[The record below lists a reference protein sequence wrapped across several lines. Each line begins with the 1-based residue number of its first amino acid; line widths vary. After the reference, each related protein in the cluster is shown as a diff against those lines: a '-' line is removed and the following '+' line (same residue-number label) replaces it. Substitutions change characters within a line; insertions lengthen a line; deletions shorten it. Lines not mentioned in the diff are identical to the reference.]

1 MYHSKNISEIIK
13 SLSTDE
19 QIGLLEKEALKRIDK
34 HGKNII
40 PKKKRKSIFKIFLE
54 ELLSPIELILLI
66 TIVISIII
74 KENTDAIVITFI
86 VLVDLF
92 MGTYQETKALKSA
105 EALSKLLKIKC
116 KVLREGK
123 IKIIDSEEIVPGDIL
138 VLSSGDKVPADA
150 RIIECTNLQVDEST
164 LTGESIS
171 VIKNNLILKDNTLL
185 ADRTNMLYASTSIM
199 TGRVTA
205 VAVSTG
211 INTEIGKI
219 ALTVSETKDEKS
231 PLTIRIEKLSRQI
244 SIIILIISIIST
256 IALYA
261 KGYNSKTIF
270 LTVIALSISA
280 MPEGLPLALTMA
292 LSIASNRMS
301 KKNVIV
307 KKLNSVESLG
317 SCTVIATDKTGTL
330 TVNEQTAKKII
341 LKNGIEFN
349 ITGVGYNDL
358 GEITPMIKKN
368 NTPTEK
374 DYNIMNH
381 LINLCSLNNEATAK
395 TNNKSTKYYGDSID
409 IAFLVLKEKTTN
421 EEKLKLRKI
430 IPYESDKQY
439 SAAYYEKDGKLYC
452 TIKGS
457 LEKVMSFSEKS
468 KVYEHQNNSLS
479 KEGYRVIAVCDG
491 PVKSMEEKDL
501 KNLSYI
507 GLVGFID
514 PVREEVKKSILECH
528 QAGIKVIM
536 ITGDHPLTALTIA
549 KELNIASSEENLAT
563 GSSLEEASLKG
574 EKNFDNYVK
583 SKTVFSRVTPKDK
596 LNIITSLKR
605 MGEFVAV
612 TGDGVNDAPAI
623 KSANIG
629 IAMGSGT
636 DVAKEAASM
645 IVVDD
650 NFKSITEGIK
660 EGRVAYANIRKI
672 VLFLISCGLAE
683 VLFCL
688 LSIIK
693 GYDIPLLAIQLLWIN
708 IVTDGLQDMAM
719 SFEKSHKNIMKTPPR
734 PTTESIFNKEMTK
747 EVIVYGASIAL
758 IIFSTW
764 SILITKSIN
773 IVLSRSIIM
782 MLMVFIQNIHVL
794 NCRSESES
802 IFKTPLDNPLILNV
816 IMGSIILELL
826 ITEIPFLANKLSL
839 TTIPLSYIITVF
851 ILSLSILLVGEIYKL
866 IKRHTKTL

>member
-1 MYHSKNISEIIK
+1 
-13 SLSTDE
+13 
-19 QIGLLEKEALKRIDK
+19 
-34 HGKNII
+34 
-40 PKKKRKSIFKIFLE
+40 
-54 ELLSPIELILLI
+54 
-66 TIVISIII
+66 
-74 KENTDAIVITFI
+74 
-86 VLVDLF
+86 
-92 MGTYQETKALKSA
+92 
-105 EALSKLLKIKC
+105 
-116 KVLREGK
+116 
-123 IKIIDSEEIVPGDIL
+123 
-138 VLSSGDKVPADA
+138 
-150 RIIECTNLQVDEST
+150 
-164 LTGESIS
+164 
-171 VIKNNLILKDNTLL
+171 
-185 ADRTNMLYASTSIM
+185 
-199 TGRVTA
+199 
-205 VAVSTG
+205 
-211 INTEIGKI
+211 
-219 ALTVSETKDEKS
+219 
-231 PLTIRIEKLSRQI
+231 
-244 SIIILIISIIST
+244 
-256 IALYA
+256 
-261 KGYNSKTIF
+261 
-270 LTVIALSISA
+270 
-280 MPEGLPLALTMA
+280 
-292 LSIASNRMS
+292 
-301 KKNVIV
+301 
-307 KKLNSVESLG
+307 
-317 SCTVIATDKTGTL
+317 
-330 TVNEQTAKKII
+330 
-341 LKNGIEFN
+341 
-349 ITGVGYNDL
+349 
-358 GEITPMIKKN
+358 
-368 NTPTEK
+368 
-374 DYNIMNH
+374 
-381 LINLCSLNNEATAK
+381 
-395 TNNKSTKYYGDSID
+395 
-409 IAFLVLKEKTTN
+409 
-421 EEKLKLRKI
+421 
-430 IPYESDKQY
+430 
-439 SAAYYEKDGKLYC
+439 
-452 TIKGS
+452 
-457 LEKVMSFSEKS
+457 MSFSEKS

-549 KELNIASSEENLAT
+549 KELNIADSEENLAT
-563 GSSLEEASLKG
+563 GSSLEEAYLKG

-719 SFEKSHKNIMKTPPR
+719 SFEKSNKNIMKTPPR

-747 EVIVYGASIAL
+747 EVIVYGISIAL
-758 IIFSTW
+758 IVFITW
-764 SILITKSIN
+764 SILITKPIN